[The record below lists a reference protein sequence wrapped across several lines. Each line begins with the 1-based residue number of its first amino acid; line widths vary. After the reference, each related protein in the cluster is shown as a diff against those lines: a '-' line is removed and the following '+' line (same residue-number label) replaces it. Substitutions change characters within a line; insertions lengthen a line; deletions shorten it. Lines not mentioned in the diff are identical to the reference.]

1 MKQPLPITLSND
13 IVTLSPMTMTQ
24 VDEFYE
30 AGKPDKIWQWTPPH
44 KCKSLATATRWVE
57 TGLSAVERKEQVM
70 FAIID
75 NATGRFV
82 GSTRYLSIDVVNST
96 VEIGYTWINPDFQRT
111 HINSNC
117 KLLLLKHAFE
127 ELGAVRV
134 QLRTHKRNQ
143 KSRNAISRLGMSF
156 EGIFRHSVLLSTG
169 EYRDTAMFSMV
180 RDEWPSAKQRLEAR
194 IAGAKTPKEQPVCD
208 ISDAA
213 AELIAEQPLA
223 QIMIASN
230 DNLIDQIIY
239 LPLQLDRARRV
250 LTGHM
255 SVENKLAWL
264 LDNSPSVT
272 VVFDGGDNYV
282 SPLVHQKQLV
292 PTWNYRRLHISG
304 QFSFLAASKNE
315 ETIKSQVLQFERDA
329 WRYEQQSERLMTT
342 MLTQIRCF
350 EIAIDRLEIHQKL
363 SAKKPMAL
371 REAIAKELVAD
382 GQLSLAKAHLES

>member
-292 PTWNYRRLHISG
+292 PTWNYRRLHIGG

>member
-292 PTWNYRRLHISG
+292 PTWNYRRLHIGG

-371 REAIAKELVAD
+371 KEAIAKELVAD

>member
-264 LDNSPSVT
+264 LDNSPLVT

-292 PTWNYRRLHISG
+292 PTWNYRRLHIGG

-315 ETIKSQVLQFERDA
+315 ETIKSQVLQFERDS

-371 REAIAKELVAD
+371 KEAIAKELVAD
-382 GQLSLAKAHLES
+382 GQLSLAKAHIES